1 MVPMTTPLM
10 PKATAVWLV
19 ENTGLTFEQIAEF
32 CGMHPLEIQGIAD
45 GEVAIGIVGIDPI
58 AASQLTRE
66 EIARCE
72 ADRKARL
79 QLLKKDLPQIV
90 QQVKG
95 ARYTPIAKRQDKPSA
110 IAWLLRHH
118 QELTDAQVGHLLG
131 TTKSTIQKVRD
142 RSHWDMQNIKP
153 TSPVMLGLCSQVALD
168 DAIEKA
174 ARVAERRRKES
185 ERAQRRAERAKAEAE
200 AAASQ
205 AAEQPSE

>member
-1 MVPMTTPLM
+1 M

-45 GEVAIGIVGIDPI
+45 GEVAIGIVGIDPV

-72 ADRKARL
+72 ADRKAKL

-174 ARVAERRRKES
+174 ARVAERRRKDS
-185 ERAQRRAERAKAEAE
+185 ERAQRRAERARAEAE

>member
-1 MVPMTTPLM
+1 
-10 PKATAVWLV
+10 
-19 ENTGLTFEQIAEF
+19 
-32 CGMHPLEIQGIAD
+32 MHPLEIQGIAD
-45 GEVAIGIVGIDPI
+45 GEVAIGIVGIDPV

-72 ADRKARL
+72 GDRKARL

-90 QQVKG
+90 QQAKG

-185 ERAQRRAERAKAEAE
+185 ERAQRRAERARAEAE

>member
-1 MVPMTTPLM
+1 MTTPLM

>member
-1 MVPMTTPLM
+1 MTTPLM

-45 GEVAIGIVGIDPI
+45 GEVAIGIVGIDPV

-72 ADRKARL
+72 ADRKAKL

-174 ARVAERRRKES
+174 ARVAERRP
-185 ERAQRRAERAKAEAE
+185 ERARAEAE

>member
-45 GEVAIGIVGIDPI
+45 GEVAIGIVGIDPV

-72 ADRKARL
+72 ADRKAKL

-185 ERAQRRAERAKAEAE
+185 ERAQRRAERARAEAE

>member
-1 MVPMTTPLM
+1 MTLPLM

-90 QQVKG
+90 QQAKG
-95 ARYTPIAKRQDKPSA
+95 GRYTPIAKRQDKPSA

-185 ERAQRRAERAKAEAE
+185 ERAKRRAERARAEAE
-200 AAASQ
+200 AAATQ
-205 AAEQPSE
+205 PAEQPSE